1 MNTLLIS
8 ISIILFCSSAFL
20 FCHHFRYG
28 TKIQDLQNE
37 IGNSFDSNSCIAPN
51 DVNSNNNYPFGF
63 ISLFLISVS
72 VFLYLTLGRY
82 QDLDSAMADYNVDYL
97 LVADINKGQKLA
109 EKNPDDPLV
118 LLGLAQSYIDGGLY
132 KDAIETLDQLLVIN
146 SENTEALGLKASSMY
161 YRDGRVINMDTSLVI
176 ARALTLHHEELNTRL
191 LIAND
196 AYLNGNYQKAID
208 NWNIVL
214 TNKVQVFN
222 RDAINFA
229 IEKSKQKLTQV
240 GFD

>member
-8 ISIILFCSSAFL
+8 ISVVLLCSSVFL
-20 FCHHFRYG
+20 FCHHFKYG

-37 IGNSFDSNSCIAPN
+37 VGDCFGSNNCIAPY
-51 DVNSNNNYPFGF
+51 DVNTNNNYPFGF
-63 ISLFLISVS
+63 INLFLISIS
-72 VFLYLTLGRY
+72 VLLYLTLGRY

-161 YRDGRVINMDTSLVI
+161 YRDGRVISMDTSLVI

-222 RDAINFA
+222 PDAINFA
-229 IEKSKQKLTQV
+229 IEKSKQKLAQV
-240 GFD
+240 DFD

>member
-20 FCHHFRYG
+20 FCHHFRNG
-28 TKIQDLQNE
+28 TRVQDLENE
-37 IGNSFDSNSCIAPN
+37 IGDCFGSNDYIARD

-63 ISLFLISVS
+63 ISLFLVS
-72 VFLYLTLGRY
+72 VTVLLYLTLGRY
-82 QDLDSAMADYNVDYL
+82 DDLDSAMADYNVDYL

-146 SENTEALGLKASSMY
+146 SENTEALGLKATSMY
-161 YRDGRVINMDTSLVI
+161 YRDDRVISLETSLVI

-196 AYLNGNYQKAID
+196 AYLNGDYQKAID

-222 RDAINFA
+222 PDAINFA

-240 GFD
+240 DFD